1 MGLITVTARA
11 RERMAA
17 LLAKAPEGAIGLRFG
32 TEAKGCSGL
41 KYKVDYTRAPHPG
54 DELVE
59 ASGVRVFI
67 EKASLVHLIGS
78 TIDYE
83 ENPFTSG
90 FVFVNPNEKSRCG
103 CGESFKV

>member
-1 MGLITVTARA
+1 MTLINVTDKALQ
-11 RERMAA
+11 RMKA
-17 LLAKAPEGAIGLRFG
+17 LLAKRAVDAIGLRFG
-32 TEAKGCSGL
+32 TEAQGCSGL
-41 KYKVDYTRAPHPG
+41 KYKVDYVSAPEPG

-59 ASGVRVFI
+59 AAGVRIFI
-67 EKASLVHLIGS
+67 EKSSLVHLIGS